1 MARYFVLYKPY
12 GVISQFTPEE
22 PGQQTLGEVYP
33 FPASVYPVGRLD
45 LDSEGLLVL
54 TDDPLLNSRLLDPRR
69 RHERAYWVQVDGIP
83 APEALDQL
91 RKGVEIRINKTL
103 YRTLPAE
110 AALFEAPPEVP
121 PRIPPIRFRKALPVS
136 WLEIR
141 LIEGKNRQVRKMC
154 AKVGFPVLRL
164 IRVRMEE
171 LSLDG
176 LQPGEVR
183 EISGEDAY
191 RQLRIR

>member
-1 MARYFVLYKPY
+1 MYKPY
-12 GVISQFTPEE
+12 GVLSQFTPEE
-22 PGQQTLGEVYP
+22 PGQQTLGDVYP

-45 LDSEGLLVL
+45 LDSEGLLL
-54 TDDPLLNSRLLDPRR
+54 LSDDPLLNSRLLDPRR

-83 APEALDQL
+83 SPEALDQL
-91 RKGVEIRINKTL
+91 RTGVEIRVGKAL
-103 YRTLPAE
+103 YRTLPAG
-110 AALFEAPPEVP
+110 AAQLEESPQVSQ
-121 PRIPPIRFRKALPVS
+121 RIPPIRFRKALPVS

-141 LIEGKNRQVRKMC
+141 LVEGKNRQVRKMC

-171 LSLDG
+171 LSLEG

-183 EISGEDAY
+183 EMSKEDAY